1 MPRVSFVIES
11 YNHEQYVAEAI
22 QSILDQTYQDFEIII
37 TDDGSSDRTVEVI
50 QSFDDPRIKLFCFS
64 ENQGACIAAKHGTE
78 KAQGDFIARLSS
90 DDVCYPHRL
99 ETQINFLDAHLGVS
113 AVFSHAQIIDEHSN
127 NFEGEH
133 PYKSVFIQP
142 NHTRFEWL
150 RHFFFD
156 GNCLCHPSLL
166 IRRQCYEEI
175 GMYDPRFRQLPDFD
189 FWIRLCMNH
198 EIHIIAENLVKFRVH
213 SNESNASSNTVPNN
227 IRLYAENVQI
237 LKKNYLNR
245 EVARNF
251 YKIFPPAKD
260 FSFGEIHEDLLPF
273 YVALISLKVFNVSH
287 KSFAVDM
294 LYQVLENKSIAEKI
308 NQIYR
313 FSYRDLFKIV
323 VDSDVFNT
331 GSIFDLNHKLRCEN
345 ANVEYLN
352 QELRKFQVLLQRNE
366 SDHLYAA
373 IKSLQY
379 KPTFSIIFP
388 AFNTPEV
395 YLKAAIESVINQ
407 VYPYWEL
414 CIADDKSTEPH
425 VRKIL
430 QEYAQRDAR
439 IKIIYR
445 TENGHISQTSNSAIE
460 IATGEFIAL
469 LDHDDLLTSDALYEM
484 ALLLN
489 QHPDADMIYSD
500 EDKVND
506 DNQFIFPTNKPD
518 WCPDS
523 FLSRMYTCHLG
534 VYRRTLI
541 NEIGGFRVGYEGSQD
556 YDLVLR
562 LTEKTDKIFHIPKI
576 LYHWRLHAGSTSAS
590 TTAKTYAY
598 EAGFKALT
606 DALNRRG
613 ENGKILSDRNIPGHY
628 HARYEVQDDK
638 LVSIIILVTDS
649 SSTLDR
655 CLESIF
661 TETLYSNYEVI
672 IIGSDLT
679 KIEVK
684 ITIDKWKSQKSDRLK
699 YYSHDTSS
707 NSSELNNYAATK
719 SQGDYLLF
727 LSSDI
732 QITQDDWLGAMVEQ
746 SQRESIGAV
755 GAFLLDSYG
764 TIQHVGSVLGLG
776 EIASHIY
783 KGVTKVNEYETL
795 AHISLIKNVS
805 VITKDC
811 LMCRR
816 DVFES
821 IGGFDETLPAV
832 YNEVDLC
839 LSIIAKGYRNIIL
852 PHVKLT
858 HQELTTWQANST
870 QKERTKSKLLAA
882 EILKYKW
889 GETLTYDPC
898 ISPHII
904 RDINSKIQSEITYS
918 SSPKNRQIELSQNDI
933 SKPLVSVCIPTYNGA
948 QFIEE
953 AIESVL
959 LQTYPNLE
967 IIISDDS
974 STDRTVEIAKSFQH
988 KVSCNLSI
996 LEHSQ
1001 YGLSQN
1007 WNFCVSQAQGKYIKF
1022 LFQDDLL
1029 EPNAIEEMVD
1039 LAEQDESIGLVFS
1052 PRKLF
1057 TATDNIYYDS
1067 NFLAHHE
1074 AKDVHKAW
1082 SNLRSIQSGQELLQ
1096 HLNLFDNPIN
1106 KIGEP
1111 TTVLIKKEVFV
1122 KLGLFNP
1129 ELCQL
1134 VDLEMWLRIMSIYKV
1149 GYVDKVLSHFRIH
1162 SQQQTQRNAS
1172 VKETIL
1178 LDYQNLFYTIYS
1190 EDRYPQSTREQALD
1204 KYVSLDGDLCKLR
1217 RQLVEQLLITSD
1229 DLLDDKYQGLLGKT
1243 HQILLSSQVQPAI
1256 WNEEE
1261 EKVVSNLLMVV
1272 SQDVNRS
1279 SWIQSLLAVMLYHR
1293 ADRLPLLQ
1301 ELSYIPD
1308 WLLADYLKFLFSSP
1322 VNFTELGESDNYH
1335 SYLQDWMDYLYTSI
1349 FDNLDDPFW
1358 QQIVNQFAKIAN
1370 FIPAYFNEQNLKDIY
1385 VKRAEIIEL
1394 YLTNN
1399 GCEVDYEFAERATNR
1414 KKTRLGILA
1423 SHFTPSAETFATLPI
1438 YEYLSREFEVVLYS
1452 LNQTNHSLEQY
1463 CSSSANYFVCLPQN
1477 LSEQVDLIRADDLDI
1492 LFVATNVTAVTN
1504 QICLL
1509 ATHRLARV
1517 QITSG
1522 GSVAT
1527 TGIKNMDYFLSG
1539 TLTDPSPVAQ
1549 EQYREK
1555 LIQLADSA
1563 HCFSYGNDETNAS
1576 FKVNSLDERLH
1587 QRELLS
1593 ISQDAVVFTSGANF
1607 YKITPELIHTWAK
1620 IIAEVPHSVLMLFP
1634 FGPNWASNYPK
1645 QAFEQHLYGIFAE
1658 YGVSSDRVLA
1668 LDPQPVPN
1676 RADIKEYFKIAD
1688 VYLDS
1693 YPFAGTTSLIEPLQ
1707 VNLPVIARRGNS
1719 FRSAMGA
1726 AMIQSLDIPSLVAD
1740 SEESYIQLAIELGN
1754 NPELR
1759 QQKRNEIELK
1769 MRNNPSFLD
1778 SRGYSAKI
1786 GDLFRKLL
1794 DNYHEERLNQ
1804 NLRLSDVNLMVFPNW
1819 NQSEESVGLE
1829 LQQVI
1834 QTLATQSGDR
1844 QTTLLIDTTNIAI
1857 EDAEMFISSVAMN
1870 LMMEAD
1876 IDITEELEISLIED
1890 LSDIQWETLMPRIN
1904 ARIVLECDNQASIGN
1919 LSLTELSQLDLES
1932 FMRSNQVLAAN

>member
-1 MPRVSFVIES
+1 MKDYPETYPLNFVIVAPGFRYSSGGVIVLYDLARIIHERNIPCKIFDTCGHRLPNDIFDIYATEFDIDDNTIVVYPEGVAGNPLKAKNVVRWILCGLGINCPHDIYKTWGKNDFVYHYGTFDS
-11 YNHEQYVAEAI
+11 DNSVDEYN
-22 QSILDQTYQDFEIII
+22 L
-37 TDDGSSDRTVEVI
+37 
-50 QSFDDPRIKLFCFS
+50 LFPLTLS
-64 ENQGACIAAKHGTE
+64 PQLKNQGNPRKGYCHLIHKAEKVHKTLSYIHPDDSLLLDTDLTRDTLIKVLNTKEYLISYDPYSYVPCMAALCGCISIVIPIE
-78 KAQGDFIARLSS
+78 
-90 DDVCYPHRL
+90 
-99 ETQINFLDAHLGVS
+99 GVS
-113 AVFSHAQIIDEHSN
+113 KEKWIKSSPTSLVLERSGQFNLKGIAYGLEEVESARETLGEVQSQHKAFMEYGENTVDIFINDMIDIVN
-127 NFEGEH
+127 NNSQ
-133 PYKSVFIQP
+133 K
-142 NHTRFEWL
+142 RKL
-150 RHFFFD
+150 
-156 GNCLCHPSLL
+156 
-166 IRRQCYEEI
+166 
-175 GMYDPRFRQLPDFD
+175 
-189 FWIRLCMNH
+189 
-198 EIHIIAENLVKFRVH
+198 
-213 SNESNASSNTVPNN
+213 SNARKAISVHDVFFAHD
-227 IRLYAENVQI
+227 REKLLLE
-237 LKKNYLNR
+237 LK
-245 EVARNF
+245 
-251 YKIFPPAKD
+251 D
-260 FSFGEIHEDLLPF
+260 
-273 YVALISLKVFNVSH
+273 
-287 KSFAVDM
+287 SFA
-294 LYQVLENKSIAEKI
+294 L
-308 NQIYR
+308 
-313 FSYRDLFKIV
+313 
-323 VDSDVFNT
+323 
-331 GSIFDLNHKLRCEN
+331 
-345 ANVEYLN
+345 
-352 QELRKFQVLLQRNE
+352 
-366 SDHLYAA
+366 
-373 IKSLQY
+373 
-379 KPTFSIIFP
+379 KPVFSIIFP
-388 AFNTPEV
+388 VFNTPEN
-395 YLKAAIESVINQ
+395 YLREAIESVINQ

-425 VRKIL
+425 VREIL
-430 QEYAQRDAR
+430 QEYAQRDTR
-439 IKIIYR
+439 IKIVYR

-506 DNQFIFPTNKPD
+506 NNQFIFPTNKPD

-541 NEIGGFRVGYEGSQD
+541 NQIGGFRVGYEGSQD

-562 LTEKTDKIFHIPKI
+562 LTEKTNKIFHIPKI

-606 DALNRRG
+606 DALSRRG
-613 ENGKILSDRNIPGHY
+613 ENGKILSDLNIPGHY
-628 HARYEVQDDK
+628 HARYEVQKHK
-638 LVSIIILVTDS
+638 LVSIIILVCDAS
-649 SSTLDR
+649 LTLDG
-655 CLESIF
+655 CLESIVRQ
-661 TETLYSNYEVI
+661 TLYQNYEI
-672 IIGSDLT
+672 IIVDNNLT
-679 KIEVK
+679 NTELKT
-684 ITIDKWKSQKSDRLK
+684 TIDKWKSQQPDKLK
-699 YYSHDTSS
+699 HYLHSTLSS
-707 NSSELNNYAATK
+707 SSELNNYAVTK
-719 SQGDYLLF
+719 SKGDYLLF

-732 QITQDDWLGAMVEQ
+732 QISQDDWLSAMVEQ
-746 SQRESIGAV
+746 SQRKSIGAV

-783 KGVTKVNEYETL
+783 KGVTRVDEYETL

-839 LSIIAKGYRNIIL
+839 LNMTVKGYRNIIL

-858 HQELTTWQANST
+858 HQELTTWQVTST
-870 QKERTKSKLLAA
+870 QKERTESKILAV
-882 EILKYKW
+882 EILERKW
-889 GETLTYDPC
+889 GKKLNYDLC

-904 RDINSKIQSEITYS
+904 RDINLKMQAEAIHAFAPE
-918 SSPKNRQIELSQNDI
+918 NRQTEKRHNDI
-933 SKPLVSVCIPTYNGA
+933 SQPLVSVCIPTYNGA

-953 AIESVL
+953 AIESIL
-959 LQTYPNLE
+959 AQTYSNIE

-974 STDRTVEIAKSFQH
+974 SIDRTVEIAKSFQQ
-988 KVSCNLSI
+988 KVSGNFSI

-1007 WNFCVSQAQGKYIKF
+1007 WNFCISQAQGKYIKF

-1029 EPNAIEEMVD
+1029 EPTAIEEMVN

-1057 TATDNIYYDS
+1057 TATDNTYYDL
-1067 NFLAHHE
+1067 NFLSHHE

-1096 HLNLFDNPIN
+1096 QLNLFDNPIN

-1111 TTVLIKKEVFV
+1111 TTVLIRKEVFE

-1134 VDLEMWLRIMSIYKV
+1134 VDLEMWLRIMSLYKV

-1162 SQQQTQRNAS
+1162 SQQQTRRNTS

-1178 LDYQNLFYTIYS
+1178 LDYQNLFYIIYS
-1190 EDRYPQSTREQALD
+1190 EDRYHQSTRYQAIER
-1204 KYVSLDGDLCKLR
+1204 YISLGGDLCKLR
-1217 RQLVEQLLITSD
+1217 EKLVEQLLITPD
-1229 DLLDDKYQGLLGKT
+1229 NLLSNTYQEILGKT
-1243 HQILLSSQVQPAI
+1243 YRILLNSQVQSAI
-1256 WNEEE
+1256 WNKEE
-1261 EKVVSNLLMVV
+1261 EKVVTNSLIVV
-1272 SQDVNRS
+1272 SQDINRS
-1279 SWIQSLLAVMLYHR
+1279 SWMQSLLAVMLYHR
-1293 ADRLPLLQ
+1293 ADRLPLQ
-1301 ELSYIPD
+1301 QDLSHIPD
-1308 WLLADYLKFLFSSP
+1308 WFLPDYLKFLFSSP
-1322 VNFTELGESDNYH
+1322 VNFAELGESDNYH
-1335 SYLQDWMDYLYTSI
+1335 SYLQGWMDYLHTSI

-1358 QQIVNQFAKIAN
+1358 QEIVNQFAKIAN

-1399 GCEVDYEFAERATNR
+1399 GCEVEYEFPDRATSR
-1414 KKTRLGILA
+1414 KKIRLGILA

-1452 LNQTNHSLEQY
+1452 LQQTNHPLEQY
-1463 CSSSANYFVCLPQN
+1463 CSSSANYFVCLPQE
-1477 LSEQVDLIRADDLDI
+1477 LSEQVDLIRADDLDM

-1522 GSVAT
+1522 GSVVT

-1539 TLTDPSPVAQ
+1539 TLTDPSAVAQ

-1555 LIQLADSA
+1555 LIQLAGA
-1563 HCFSYGNDETNAS
+1563 VHCFSYGDDETNAS
-1576 FKVNSLDERLH
+1576 FKVNSSDERLH
-1587 QRELLS
+1587 QREILGVP
-1593 ISQDAVVFTSGANF
+1593 QDAVVFTSGANF

-1620 IIAEVPHSVLMLFP
+1620 IIAEVPNSVLMLFP

-1645 QAFEQHLYGIFAE
+1645 QAFEQHLHEIFAE
-1658 YGVSSDRVLA
+1658 YGMSSDRILA
-1668 LDPQPVPN
+1668 LDPQPTPN
-1676 RADIKEYFKIAD
+1676 RADIKEYFKLAD

-1707 VNLPVIARRGNS
+1707 VNLPVIARKGNS

-1726 AMIQSLDIPSLVAD
+1726 AMIQSLDISGLVAD
-1740 SEESYIQLAIELGN
+1740 SEASYIQLAIELGN

-1759 QQKRNEIELK
+1759 QQKRNEIESK

-1778 SRGYSAKI
+1778 SRGYSEKI
-1786 GDLFRKLL
+1786 GDLFRKLF
-1794 DNYHEERLNQ
+1794 DNYNEERLNQ
-1804 NLRLSDVNLMVFPNW
+1804 NLRLSDLNLMVFPDW

-1834 QTLATQSGDR
+1834 QALATQSGDR

-1870 LMMEAD
+1870 LMMEED

-1890 LSDIQWETLMPRIN
+1890 LSDIQWETLMPKIN

-1919 LSLTELSQLDLES
+1919 LPLTELSQLDLES
-1932 FMRSNQVLAAN
+1932 FMRSNQVLSAN